1 MKASSFVEEIQF
13 KQQWKQK
20 IPKHLIKDEEFLRP
34 KYEPTHPLELETKKF
49 IKDKELVKE
58 GYIYMMIDEEEL
70 KDIRQD
76 ETIYVVQYRF
86 FDICAVRMNKIVFET
101 IKASFKRYVE
111 LSEDELSNGIKHQGE
126 IRGYYKDYVTEMDD
140 NGEIQK
146 VKKKL
151 PMVQKKLND
160 AVSFMKKLAILVIEK
175 EFDLRFKN
183 FKNCRDVESESW
195 FYQLEEARE
204 YKNNPEA
211 KTTFID
217 ILAINRGIS
226 KEILVN
232 KVLEKHHKYLVEY
245 ASLLGKYHAIRSQFK
260 NCDNMWDMN
269 ILYEDYLNVG
279 MPAKQAEK
287 LGRADEN
294 GYRFNGEL
302 AYGTFGF

>member
-1 MKASSFVEEIQF
+1 MKSTNFLEEIQF
-13 KQQWKQK
+13 KQEWKQK

-34 KYEPTHPLELETKKF
+34 KYEPTHPLEIETKKF

-58 GYIYMMIDEEEL
+58 GYIYMMIDEDEL
-70 KDIRQD
+70 NDLKQN
-76 ETIYVVQYRF
+76 EMTYHIYNRF
-86 FDICAVRMNKIVFET
+86 FSIAIIKMNNLVFET
-101 IKASFKRYVE
+101 IKSSFKRYIQ
-111 LSEDELSNGIKHQGE
+111 LTEDEIVNGVKFQGE
-126 IRGYYKDYVTEMDD
+126 VRGYYKEYVTEMDD
-140 NGEIQK
+140 TGTIQK

-151 PMVQKKLND
+151 PMTQKKLDD
-160 AVSFMKKLAILVIEK
+160 AVSFMKKLAVLVIEK

-195 FYQLEEARE
+195 IYQLEEARA
-204 YKNNPEA
+204 YKENPET

-226 KEILVN
+226 KELLVN
-232 KVLEKHHKYLVEY
+232 KVLEKHNKYLVEY
-245 ASLLGKYHAIRSQFK
+245 ASLLGKYQAIRSQFK
-260 NCDNMWDMN
+260 TCDNMWDMN

-279 MPAKQAEK
+279 MPAKQAQK